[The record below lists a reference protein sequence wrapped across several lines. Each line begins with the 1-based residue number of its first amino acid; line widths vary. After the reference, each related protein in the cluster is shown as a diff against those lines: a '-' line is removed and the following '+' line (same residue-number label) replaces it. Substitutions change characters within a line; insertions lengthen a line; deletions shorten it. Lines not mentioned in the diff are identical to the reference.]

1 MQPMLTIQT
10 PCTAQSI
17 SRLRAGDNIGITGVI
32 YTARDAAH
40 KRFVECIQN
49 DRPLPLD
56 LRGQIVYYAGPTPT
70 PPGKVFGS
78 AGPTTSGRMDA
89 YAPLLMEKAGLAG
102 MIGKGNRSP
111 VVVAAMKQY
120 TCVYFAAIGGTGAL
134 LASHIKKADIVCY
147 EDLGAEAVYRLEVEA
162 FPVIVAID
170 CMGNTMYV
178 NGPAQYKR
186 TII

>member
-1 MQPMLTIQT
+1 MLTIQT

-17 SRLRAGDNIGITGVI
+17 CRLRAGDRVGITGVI

-40 KRFVECIQN
+40 KRFIECIQN

-89 YAPLLMEKAGLAG
+89 YAPLLMEKTGLAG
-102 MIGKGNRSP
+102 MIGKGNRSLA
-111 VVVAAMKQY
+111 VIAAIKQCS
-120 TCVYFAAIGGTGAL
+120 CVYFAAIGGAGAL
-134 LASHIKKADIVCY
+134 LAAHIKKADIVCY
-147 EDLGAEAVYRLEVEA
+147 EDLGAEAVYRLEVKE
-162 FPVIVAID
+162 FPVVVAID
-170 CMGNTMYV
+170 CLGNNRYV
-178 NGPAQYKR
+178 SGPAAYKR
-186 TII
+186 ATS